1 MLGTQIGVKMT
12 AIILLLD
19 TTKQYILGGRECYMR
34 LKSLTKERIMGIDEC
49 MEFPTFLL
57 SFLFVNL
64 SHRVNFVPLCLHC
77 EESIKRLYL
86 APSECWKPA
95 IFNRSIWARDSSFK
109 QVCHLVPKPMVF
121 GLIKGGLNSK
131 LVAYKSAHSQF
142 SSVCLC
148 VQGLVFA
155 SDNRVFPFPFF

>member
-1 MLGTQIGVKMT
+1 MT

-57 SFLFVNL
+57 SFLFINL